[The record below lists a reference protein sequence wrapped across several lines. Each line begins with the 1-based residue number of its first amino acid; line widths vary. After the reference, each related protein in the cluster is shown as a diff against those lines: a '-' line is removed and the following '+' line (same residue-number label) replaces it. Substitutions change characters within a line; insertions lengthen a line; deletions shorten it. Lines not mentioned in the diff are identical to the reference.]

1 MACNLICEICCQ
13 TAESPGRLF
22 GIWCRDPDGTNRL
35 KETLVQCPV
44 CLPQLLL
51 DGTGGRNASVTCPSP
66 DNIWETGW
74 LFATNPKEH
83 LIVDHPPLTMSLWQ
97 TDPVFSTGNTDEIT
111 IITNI
116 HTTSEYL
123 PGSRP
128 AL

>member
-1 MACNLICEICCQ
+1 MTSPVPLLNLQIALKL
-13 TAESPGRLF
+13 TV
-22 GIWCRDPDGTNRL
+22 WCRDPDGTNRL

-83 LIVDHPPLTMSLWQ
+83 LIVDHPPLTMSLWMVLLTCAVCPTQ
-97 TDPVFSTGNTDEIT
+97 MADGPSVL
-111 IITNI
+111 
-116 HTTSEYL
+116 H
-123 PGSRP
+123 RKH
-128 AL
+128 